1 MARESIGARAAKS
14 SGYLLLRRVVGYVI
28 RFAAVAVLA
37 RQLKVAEFGVVA
49 IAATCI
55 NIMVMFGAAG
65 INSWV
70 IYDREE
76 GWEQRA
82 KSAWW
87 LNAVLTT
94 GQVAVA
100 ASLVPVVVGIYG
112 EPQLGP
118 VLVALIVTFFI
129 EQMREVPDALLER
142 HLDFRKVAG
151 RDMANDLLTGI
162 GGVVMAL
169 TGCGLW
175 SLILPRLL
183 LSPVFLLVTMRLA
196 HWTPGWKLYR
206 ADWRRIFKYTIH
218 LIGSSLLHVMSND
231 GDTVIVGKLLGKAA
245 VGFYNT
251 AYILANLLGRSV
263 TAVVVQVSVP
273 ALAKIRESTGDLGP
287 TCIRMYRMLAIA
299 TSPALMGMFAIAD
312 DLVLLVYGHKW
323 IPVVPVLRLFIIF
336 TLVRTVTSAAGAV
349 FRVVGRTEVALIS
362 YLILTPM
369 VYAGVFI
376 GSHWGVAG
384 VALGVTIAR
393 VISGCISFSWSLSM
407 VGASVAS
414 GFKALVPSTVAS
426 LVMAALVWG
435 ARHGLLQL
443 GLALPVRVAV
453 TVPLGVVAYVGVL
466 RIISD
471 DAFADFTRLAT
482 RLSPRAG
489 AFLRLILGGA
499 QTASAKQSGL
509 L

>member
-1 MARESIGARAAKS
+1 MAAESIGARAAKS
-14 SGYLLLRRVVGYVI
+14 SGYLLLRRLVGYAI
-28 RFAAVAVLA
+28 RFAAIAVLA
-37 RQLKVAEFGVVA
+37 RELKVAEFGVVA

-65 INSWV
+65 TNSWV

-94 GQVAVA
+94 GQVTVA
-100 ASLVPVVVGIYG
+100 AALIPFVVRIYG
-112 EPQLGP
+112 EPQLAP
-118 VLVALIVTFFI
+118 VLAALIVTFFI

-142 HLDFRKVAG
+142 NMDFRIVAG

-169 TGCGLW
+169 AGCGLW
-175 SLILPRLL
+175 SLILPRLV
-183 LSPVFLLVTMRLA
+183 LSPVFLILTMRLVR
-196 HWTPGWKLYR
+196 WTPGWKLYR
-206 ADWRRIFKYTIH
+206 GDWRRIFKYTIH
-218 LIGSSLLHVMSND
+218 LIGSSLLHVLAND

-273 ALAKIRESTGDLGP
+273 ALAKIKETTADLGP
-287 TCIRMYRMLAIA
+287 TCIRMFRMLAIA
-299 TSPALMGMFAIAD
+299 TSPALLGMFAIAD

-323 IPVVPVLRLFIIF
+323 MPVVPILRVFIIF
-336 TLVRTVTSAAGAV
+336 TLVRTVTSASGAV
-349 FRVVGRTEVALIS
+349 FRVVGRTDVALIS
-362 YLILTPM
+362 YLILTPLI
-369 VYAGVFI
+369 YAGVFI

-384 VALGVTIAR
+384 VALGVTTAR
-393 VISGCISFSWSLSM
+393 VFSGCVSFAWSLSM
-407 VGASVAS
+407 VGASPAA
-414 GFKALVPSTVAS
+414 GFKALAPSTLAAV
-426 LVMAALVWG
+426 VMSVIVW
-435 ARHGLLQL
+435 ATRHGLLQL
-443 GLALPVRVAV
+443 GLALPVRIAITIPVGA
-453 TVPLGVVAYVGVL
+453 VAYVALL

-482 RLSPRAG
+482 RLSPRVG
-489 AFLRLILGGA
+489 ALLRVILGGA
-499 QTASAKQSGL
+499 RSSDAKQPGAS
-509 L
+509 